1 MNIVFATTCKGR
13 VQHLERTLPA
23 NLRDNP
29 GAKFVVLSY
38 NDGPEL
44 ANHLASN
51 YAKES
56 ASGQLTVYSY
66 FEPVPFR
73 MAHAKNMAHRCAILE
88 GADVIV
94 NLDADNFTGPNF
106 AEWIRQRL
114 ADAGPE
120 AFIWP
125 RMVKEGYGRLPK
137 GISGRIG
144 VTRTAFLLSGGYDE
158 KYETHSPDDKD
169 FDARLR
175 RLGFERQEIPPRF
188 LNAILHNDKMRFR
201 EYPEARKLIP
211 HGEDFD
217 IHPTNTVVNM
227 GNVGCGTVYRNFCPQ
242 PIKIDPLPTRVWGI
256 GMHKTA
262 TTSLHHA
269 FGILGIKS
277 AHWQTAPWAKRVWR
291 EVTQNGQSAALERF
305 YAACDLP
312 IPLIYQQLDKAYPG
326 SKFVLTVR
334 DEWKWL
340 KSVAN
345 HWRHD
350 SNPFRCQW
358 DSDVFT
364 HRVHNLLYG
373 RKDFDATTML
383 ERYRRHNDEVVDYF
397 KSRTQDLL
405 VMDMDLDCGRGWEP
419 LCKFLK
425 LPVPSVPYPH
435 KLKTGA
441 GKDAA
446 TEVDQDG
453 SGI

>member
-1 MNIVFATTCKGR
+1 MMNVVFAVTCKGR

-29 GAKFVVLSY
+29 GAKFVVLDY
-38 NDGPEL
+38 NDTSGLSDYLRNNHAADIGEGRL
-44 ANHLASN
+44 A
-51 YAKES
+51 
-56 ASGQLTVYSY
+56 VYQY
-66 FEPVPFR
+66 RDPVPFR
-73 MAHAKNMAHRCAILE
+73 MAHAKNMAHRCGMLE
-88 GADVIV
+88 GGDVLV
-94 NLDADNFTGPNF
+94 NLDADNFTGAAF
-106 AEWIRQRL
+106 AEYLKRKFQI
-114 ADAGPE
+114 DGPDM
-120 AFIWP
+120 FMWS
-125 RMVKEGYGRLPK
+125 RMVKEGEGRLPK
-137 GISGRIG
+137 GISGRIA
-144 VTRTAFLLSGGYDE
+144 VTKEAFVLSGGYDE
-158 KYETHSPDDKD
+158 KYSTYSPDDKD
-169 FDARLR
+169 FNARLGR
-175 RLGFERQEIPPRF
+175 MGYQGHEIAPRF
-188 LNAILHNDKMRFR
+188 LDAILHNDKMRFR
-201 EYPEARKLIP
+201 EYPAARNSVQ
-211 HGEDFD
+211 HGEDFE
-217 IHPTNTVVNM
+217 IHPTATVVNG

-242 PIKIDPLPTRVWGI
+242 AINIEPFPTRVWGI

-269 FGILGIKS
+269 FGILGLKS

-312 IPLIYQQLDKAYPG
+312 IPLIYRQLDRAYPG

-383 ERYRRHNDEVVDYF
+383 ERYRRHNNDVVDYF
-397 KSRTQDLL
+397 KWRSDDLFI
-405 VMDMDLDCGRGWEP
+405 MDMDSGDGWRP
-419 LCKFLK
+419 LCNFLK
-425 LPVPSVPYPH
+425 LPVPNVPYPH

-441 GKDAA
+441 GKESE